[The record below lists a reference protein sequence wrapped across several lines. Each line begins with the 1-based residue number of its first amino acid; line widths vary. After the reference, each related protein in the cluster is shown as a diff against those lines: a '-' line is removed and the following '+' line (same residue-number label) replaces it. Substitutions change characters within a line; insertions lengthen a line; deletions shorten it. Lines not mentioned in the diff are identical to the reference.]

1 MEYITK
7 SDTVKCVGDIFVIQT
22 VLRFVLSIVQIV
34 LILGHSNVSGRF
46 RSWKI
51 SNNPRLVVMVPKIPM
66 KIKPFGPFIPSD
78 SVSNEHITEEWV
90 EWPLLSIFSR

>member
-1 MEYITK
+1 MDGVRLVEYITK

-51 SNNPRLVVMVPKIPM
+51 PNNPRCHQCRKKKMMEDFLEDESH
-66 KIKPFGPFIPSD
+66 PFILP
-78 SVSNEHITEEWV
+78 
-90 EWPLLSIFSR
+90 